1 MYRAPLCAGRKS
13 GKNPPR
19 ERDCRSRELSRASP
33 ASYFHPFQRGLGAPP
48 LANGAESQR
57 RTHIRRSC
65 RPRWSDPCLRIRPP
79 RADGP
84 WRTNRRT
91 FDEGREPVGGR
102 AVRSRRPKLHWWME
116 QFTFDSDG
124 RHASSC
130 LRYFRARIGLK
141 RNENAINSTDEDG
154 LRRTATTT
162 LRKMRANK
170 LSIGGRLFERRDK
183 TRNLAA

>member
-13 GKNPPR
+13 GKNPHR

-91 FDEGREPVGGR
+91 FDEGREPVGGGGER
-102 AVRSRRPKLHWWME
+102 FAV
-116 QFTFDSDG
+116 DG
-124 RHASSC
+124 P
-130 LRYFRARIGLK
+130 
-141 RNENAINSTDEDG
+141 NSTG
-154 LRRTATTT
+154 GWSSSRST
-162 LRKMRANK
+162 LTVGTHHRVFGIFAHE
-170 LSIGGRLFERRDK
+170 SV
-183 TRNLAA
+183 